1 MAYAT
6 LSTYEEALKTFYL
19 PGIRE
24 YLNHGKPLADMLETN
39 EEKVSG
45 KNATIESHYGR
56 TTGTGWRGDNG
67 TLPTANYQK
76 YKTCTVPMKY
86 NYGRIT
92 VTGPTIAATGD
103 SQGSYASVLDTEIQG
118 VVRDLGKEV
127 NRAMW
132 GCGYGILGRWR
143 STESDTSYT
152 LQKMYRGNSA
162 GGDGFGSAFGAKY
175 VENRPD
181 AVAVVGASFGGSAT
195 YTVDATDMN
204 VSAVTKGAQY
214 DTITCTDPDVT
225 EAAGTFYVRPSGLGA
240 AAAAGAHRVEMMG
253 IRGLV
258 TDTDLDEIALTD
270 GNNAGGYTSDPLQGL
285 DVATYPWF
293 KAKVDSHPSGRYAG
307 QRDLTLNMMQSMF
320 DLIEEQAGE
329 GVGPNLM
336 LTTRAIRREYLELL
350 RADRSHVNTMQL
362 DGGWTALD
370 YNGVP
375 LLVDNDAIDGEIY
388 YLTLSE
394 ISVYRMSDYNWMDKD
409 GTIFSRVSGV
419 DAYEATLY
427 RYAEL
432 GIGARNTQGVL
443 TDIAYQKSATEGY
456 GA

>member
-1 MAYAT
+1 
-6 LSTYEEALKTFYL
+6 
-19 PGIRE
+19 
-24 YLNHGKPLADMLETN
+24 
-39 EEKVSG
+39 
-45 KNATIESHYGR
+45 
-56 TTGTGWRGDNG
+56 
-67 TLPTANYQK
+67 
-76 YKTCTVPMKY
+76 
-86 NYGRIT
+86 
-92 VTGPTIAATGD
+92 
-103 SQGSYASVLDTEIQG
+103 
-118 VVRDLGKEV
+118 
-127 NRAMW
+127 
-132 GCGYGILGRWR
+132 
-143 STESDTSYT
+143 
-152 LQKMYRGNSA
+152 
-162 GGDGFGSAFGAKY
+162 
-175 VENRPD
+175 
-181 AVAVVGASFGGSAT
+181 
-195 YTVDATDMN
+195 
-204 VSAVTKGAQY
+204 
-214 DTITCTDPDVT
+214 
-225 EAAGTFYVRPSGLGA
+225 
-240 AAAAGAHRVEMMG
+240 
-253 IRGLV
+253 
-258 TDTDLDEIALTD
+258 
-270 GNNAGGYTSDPLQGL
+270 
-285 DVATYPWF
+285 
-293 KAKVDSHPSGRYAG
+293 
-307 QRDLTLNMMQSMF
+307 MF